1 MNRQLFFGWMNDPVR
16 LWAEDPDILKQL
28 LAEYPYFQTARILY
42 TLQLKL
48 NGDHRLGEEL
58 RRTAAFIPDRVI
70 LKRLLEKYSK
80 ETPPGDKHKEP
91 EATDVTQTG
100 MQARLL
106 EIEDQIRQ
114 SLKEIEERK
123 LMLEK
128 LLGEK
133 EAIAGDSSP
142 SETPPGQPG
151 EALRRPL
158 PKDDMLEEF
167 IRERRKGPE
176 DRKTFYSPEESARK
190 SIEEDPGVISE
201 TLARLVA
208 AQGHTEKAIKIY
220 QRLML
225 INPQKSSYF
234 AAQIEKLR
242 KEP

>member
-16 LWAEDPDILKQL
+16 LRTEDPVALKQL
-28 LAEYPYFQTARILY
+28 LAEYPYFQTARTLY
-42 TLQLKL
+42 TLQLKM
-48 NGDHRLGEEL
+48 NGDHRFGEEL
-58 RRTAAFIPDRVI
+58 RRTAAFIPDRVV
-70 LKRLLEKYSK
+70 LKKLLEIYGKEALHTNARK
-80 ETPPGDKHKEP
+80 ETLTTAGPDP
-91 EATDVTQTG
+91 ERE
-100 MQARLL
+100 ARLV
-106 EIEDQIRQ
+106 EIEDQIRR
-114 SLKEIEERK
+114 SVEEIEERK
-123 LMLEK
+123 RLLEK

-133 EAIAGDSSP
+133 EAIS
-142 SETPPGQPG
+142 G
-151 EALRRPL
+151 ENSTGESTSGRDEKPLRRPL

-167 IRERRKGPE
+167 IRERKKGSSE
-176 DRKTFYSPEESARK
+176 RNAFYSPEDSARK

-208 AQGHTEKAIKIY
+208 AQGHADKAIKIY